1 MQRDFNNLP
10 DQGEEDEEDTDEHP
24 GRDGRH
30 SLHVGGVGGDDVE
43 DIDEHEEEGD
53 EHRHAAGD
61 HLGGDQEANLDWK
74 MYISKLSNDPA
85 VQNLPKRRPQKGQ
98 RAGSRCRGTSACFS
112 SGASQYLGNVAKHIS

>member
-30 SLHVGGVGGDDVE
+30 SLHVGGVAGDDVE
-43 DIDEHEEEGD
+43 DVDEHEEEGD

-61 HLGGDQEANLDWK
+61 HLGGDQEANLDSGVRK
-74 MYISKLSNDPA
+74 CPLASCQSVK
-85 VQNLPKRRPQKGQ
+85 NLPKRRPQKGQ

-112 SGASQYLGNVAKHIS
+112 SGASQYLGNVAK